1 MTDAGMDNFDE
12 KPAADACS
20 SGPGSE
26 MEMPQG
32 KLAWLLPYLQLMQS
46 SIQSRMEYRGTF
58 IALLF
63 TIGGFYLAQ
72 ISVIGLMVYRFKS
85 IAGWSPGE
93 LAFLYALLILSMGFV
108 SAIFSGALDFSDLVR
123 DGTFDR
129 LLLRPLSTL
138 GQVLAMRFDLMG
150 LVHLLLGVAALVVA
164 TNLLEIRWTLTRGL
178 FLFLSVSGGVLILG
192 GIRIMVAASCFFT
205 IRNEGLQHLVVFSA
219 REFLM
224 YPVSMYTRS
233 VQVFLTFLFPIAF
246 VNFYPAHVL
255 LDRGSSTLFHPV
267 LAYLA
272 FPVGLVVF
280 FLSLVFWRTG
290 SHHYSSTGS

>member
-1 MTDAGMDNFDE
+1 MERTGAQESTTREPSIPAGAF
-12 KPAADACS
+12 
-20 SGPGSE
+20 
-26 MEMPQG
+26 
-32 KLAWLLPYLQLMQS
+32 AWLVPYLQLMQS
-46 SIQSRMEYRGTF
+46 SVQSRMEYRGTF
-58 IALLF
+58 VALLL

-72 ISVIGLMVYRFKS
+72 ISVIGLMVYRFQT
-85 IAGWSPGE
+85 IAGWSAGE

-108 SAIFSGALDFSDLVR
+108 SAIFSGVLDFSDLVR
-123 DGTFDR
+123 EGTFDR

-150 LVHLLLGVAALVVA
+150 LVHLLLGVAALTVA
-164 TNLLEIRWTLTRGL
+164 TNLLDIRWTGTRIF
-178 FLFLSVSGGVLILG
+178 FLVLSVFGGVLILG

-224 YPVSMYTRS
+224 YPVSIYARS

-255 LDRGSSTLFHPV
+255 LDRGSSTLFHPA

-272 FPVGLVVF
+272 FPVGLLVF
-280 FLSLVFWRTG
+280 FVSLLFWRLG
-290 SHHYSSTGS
+290 ARHYSSTGS

>member
-1 MTDAGMDNFDE
+1 MERSGAQEAGRMNR
-12 KPAADACS
+12 PWAT
-20 SGPGSE
+20 
-26 MEMPQG
+26 
-32 KLAWLLPYLQLMQS
+32 AWLVPYLQLMQS
-46 SIQSRMEYRGTF
+46 SVQSRIEYRGTF
-58 IALLF
+58 VALLL

-72 ISVIGLMVYRFKS
+72 ISVIGLMVYRFKT
-85 IAGWSPGE
+85 IAGWTAGE

-108 SAIFSGALDFSDLVR
+108 SAIFSGVLDFSDMVR
-123 DGTFDR
+123 EGTFDR

-150 LVHLLLGVAALVVA
+150 LVHLLLGVAALTVA
-164 TNLLEIRWTLTRGL
+164 TNLLDIQWTGTRI
-178 FLFLSVSGGVLILG
+178 FFLSMSVVGGVLILG

-224 YPVSMYTRS
+224 YPVSIYARS

-246 VNFYPAHVL
+246 VNFYPAHVI

-272 FPVGLVVF
+272 FPVGLFVF
-280 FLSLVFWRTG
+280 LVSLLFWRVG
-290 SHHYSSTGS
+290 CHHYSSTGS